1 MSLSLD
7 EGQEELRRLVRG
19 FLDDKAMMHRPPPSG
34 TRPEEPEEYDGDIWR
49 QLSGELGLT
58 GLTVPERYGGIG
70 LGPAE
75 LGVVLEEMG
84 RALCPS
90 PYFATVAL
98 AGQTLARCGDA
109 AAQERWL
116 PGIAS
121 GTLTA
126 TLATTEP
133 DGSWETDVPTTT
145 AEPRAGGW
153 SLTGTKSYVVDGH
166 TAGLLLVTARCP
178 DGVGVFA
185 VPDTAPGLT
194 RTVLG
199 ALDPT
204 RPLARIRLDATPAT
218 RIGTGDASEPLAAVR
233 DLVRAAVAAEQVG
246 GAAACLD
253 MAVAHARTREQ
264 FGRPIGSFQAVKH
277 KCAQLLV
284 EVECARS
291 AARFAGSVVGTPG
304 TEAAIAAGVARAY
317 CSEAFTHAAKENIQI
332 HGGIGFTW
340 EHRAHLYLRRAKSS
354 ELLFGTPR
362 EERARLAQLTRTTR
376 PTRPIAAGGTRP

>member
-7 EGQEELRRLVRG
+7 EDQEDLRRLVRG

-34 TRPEEPEEYDGDIWR
+34 TGPEEYDGDIWR
-49 QLSGELGLT
+49 QLSGQLGLT
-58 GLTVPERYGGIG
+58 GLTVPERYGGAG

-84 RALCPS
+84 RTLCPS
-90 PYFATVAL
+90 PFFATVVL
-98 AGQTLARCGDA
+98 AAQTLARCGDA

-116 PGIAS
+116 PDIAS
-121 GTLTA
+121 GGLTA
-126 TLATTEP
+126 TLATAEADGGWEAPVRTGATEQP
-133 DGSWETDVPTTT
+133 D
-145 AEPRAGGW
+145 GGW
-153 SLTGTKSYVVDGH
+153 SLSGTKSYVVDGY
-166 TAGLLLVTARCP
+166 TADLLLVTARCP

-185 VPDTAPGLT
+185 VLGTAPGLT
-194 RTVLG
+194 RTALD

-218 RIGTGDASEPLAAVR
+218 RIGSGDAAQELAAVR

-291 AARFAGSVVGTPG
+291 AARFAGSAVGTPG

-362 EERARLAQLTRTTR
+362 EERARLARLT
-376 PTRPIAAGGTRP
+376 IAGGTRP

>member
-7 EGQEELRRLVRG
+7 EGQEELRLLVRG
-19 FLDDKAMMHRPPPSG
+19 FLYDKAVGRRPPPSG
-34 TRPEEPEEYDGDIWR
+34 THPENYDPALWR

-58 GLTVPERYGGIG
+58 GLAVPERYGGAG

-84 RALCPS
+84 RTLCQS
-90 PYFATVAL
+90 PFFATVAL
-98 AGQTLARCGDA
+98 AGQALARCGDETA
-109 AAQERWL
+109 RERWL

-121 GTLTA
+121 GALTA
-126 TLATTEP
+126 ALATGEP
-133 DGSWETDVPTTT
+133 SAPWDGDALATV
-145 AEPRAGGW
+145 AEHQRDGW
-153 SLTGTKSYVVDGH
+153 VLSGTKTYVVDGH
-166 TAGLLLVTARCP
+166 TADLLLVTARCP
-178 DGVGVFA
+178 DGLGVFA
-185 VPDTAPGLT
+185 VPADAPGLT
-194 RTVLG
+194 RTVLDS
-199 ALDPT
+199 LDPT
-204 RPLARIRLDATPAT
+204 RPLARIRLGATPAT
-218 RIGTGDASEPLAAVR
+218 RISDGDACDRIAAVY
-233 DLVRAAVAAEQVG
+233 DLVRAALAAEQVG

-253 MAVAHARTREQ
+253 MAVDHATTREQ
-264 FGRPIGSFQAVKH
+264 FGRPIGSFQAIKH

-304 TEAAIAAGVARAY
+304 TEAAIAATVARAY

-362 EERARLAQLTRTTR
+362 EERARLTRLTT
-376 PTRPIAAGGTRP
+376 AGGARP

>member
-1 MSLSLD
+1 MSLSLG
-7 EGQEELRRLVRG
+7 EEQEELRLLVRT
-19 FLDDKAMMHRPPPSG
+19 FLEDKATANSSPPSG
-34 TRPEEPEEYDGDIWR
+34 TGPQEYDGNLWR
-49 QLSGELGLT
+49 RLSGQLGLT
-58 GLTVPERYGGIG
+58 GLAVPERFGGAG
-70 LGPAE
+70 LGLPE

-90 PYFATVAL
+90 PFFATVVL
-98 AGQTLARCGDA
+98 AGQTLAHCGDEA
-109 AAQERWL
+109 AMDRWL

-121 GTLTA
+121 GALTA
-126 TLATTEP
+126 TLATAEP
-133 DGSWETDVPTTT
+133 DGSWETDPPATV
-145 AEPRAGGW
+145 AERGRDGW
-153 SLTGTKSYVVDGH
+153 VLSGTKTYVVDGH
-166 TAGLLLVTARCP
+166 TADLLLVTARCP
-178 DGVGVFA
+178 EGVGLFG
-185 VPDTAPGLT
+185 VPATASGLT
-194 RTVLG
+194 RTVLD

-204 RPLARIRLDATPAT
+204 RPLARIRLDATPVT
-218 RIGTGDASEPLAAVR
+218 RIGTGDAAGSLAAVR
-233 DLVRAAVAAEQVG
+233 DLVRAALAAEQVG

-253 MAVAHARTREQ
+253 MAVGHARTREQ
-264 FGRPIGSFQAVKH
+264 FGRPIGSFQAIKH

-304 TEAAIAAGVARAY
+304 TEAAIAAAVARSY

-362 EERARLAQLTRTTR
+362 EERARLARLTMAEGAR
-376 PTRPIAAGGTRP
+376 P

>member
-7 EGQEELRRLVRG
+7 EDQEELRRLVRG
-19 FLDDKAMMHRPPPSG
+19 FLDDKAMTHRPPPAD
-34 TRPEEPEEYDGDIWR
+34 TRPQEYDPDVWR
-49 QLSGELGLT
+49 QLSAQLGLT
-58 GLTVPERYGGIG
+58 GLTVPERYGGDG

-90 PYFATVAL
+90 PFFATVAL
-98 AGQTLARCGDA
+98 AGQALLRCGDVR
-109 AAQERWL
+109 AQERWL

-121 GTLTA
+121 GALTA
-126 TLATTEP
+126 TLATAEP
-133 DGSWETDVPTTT
+133 DGGWESDVRT
-145 AEPRAGGW
+145 AATGLPDGGW
-153 SLTGTKSYVVDGH
+153 SLNGTKSHVVDGH
-166 TAGLLLVTARCP
+166 TADLLLVTARCP

-185 VPDTAPGLT
+185 VPGTAPGLT
-194 RTVLG
+194 RTVLD

-218 RIGTGDASEPLAAVR
+218 RIGTGDASAWLAAVR
-233 DLVRAAVAAEQVG
+233 DQVRAALAAEQVG

-291 AARFAGSVVGTPG
+291 AARFAGSAVGTPG
-304 TEAAIAAGVARAY
+304 TEAAIAAGVARTY

-362 EERARLAQLTRTTR
+362 EERARLARLTM
-376 PTRPIAAGGTRP
+376 AGGTHA